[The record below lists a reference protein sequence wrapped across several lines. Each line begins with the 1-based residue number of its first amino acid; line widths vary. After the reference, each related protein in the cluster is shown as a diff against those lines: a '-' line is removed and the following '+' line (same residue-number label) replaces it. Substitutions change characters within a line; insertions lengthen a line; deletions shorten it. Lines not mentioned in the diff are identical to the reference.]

1 MAKNKVYIDVVVDDK
16 GTTQR
21 VAVNA
26 KKLGLA
32 LDETAV
38 SAQTADRRMKGASQ
52 QSANGTKNFSKMAQG
67 ISGGLVPAY
76 ATLAAQVFAVSAAF
90 QFLKSASE
98 VRNLIAGQEALGAAT
113 GVAYKTITNSI
124 KEATDG
130 QIGYAEAA
138 RAAAIGTAAGLS
150 PSQLDALGN
159 AAKNASFALGR
170 DLTDSFNRLV
180 RGVTKAEPEL
190 LDELGIVL
198 RLKDATE
205 QYADAINKPVDE
217 LTQFERTQAV
227 ANDVLTQA
235 EKKFGAIQKIMD
247 PSAASLNKFLVS
259 FESLINTIKEGIAGG
274 LAPVFE
280 FLSERTLSLTAAL
293 GLFAIPIV
301 RSILPSFSDWG
312 ETAQKNFDMQSDKL
326 KALDK
331 DYDKIRST
339 IKNLGADRDQVLK
352 GNEEFNRGLAKS
364 AGIDTSSAKST
375 GKGGVDFLF
384 GGAVSRESQ
393 KNAEMMLSRAQAQI
407 DKHGQIVNS
416 KLKGMNQQQLNDL
429 KKSYAERAMVLKKF
443 ERQHA
448 TTYEKATLHVK
459 TYVIK
464 SKAAIASLQK
474 FTAKAS
480 GRIAGALSTAFNIA
494 GWIGII
500 LLAVDGIKALIDVFF
515 PLEESV
521 KQANEAIEDFTDK
534 SKTLNEELDKTAKTV
549 LDIELL
555 SVTEQVEAI
564 GKAFQSADLNAKFK
578 AFEALDP
585 SNSNFPEAEQAF
597 RGTLNALS
605 DLNPEF
611 KELAS
616 SLDLK
621 NITEDAKNSMLELA
635 NSIMNTGASIANF
648 RQLNREMFEELERL
662 AGTNKKSL
670 DPTVMLRENI
680 TKQVKEGELA
690 LAGVQAQIT
699 EIGNRTSQATKDA
712 QANLDDL
719 QAKNVDRFTTG
730 AFGGTASSRAA
741 EKERQLAEARAALA
755 KAEAADTAENAKQ
768 LEEAQAQAEKLSQEY
783 AFTLDIQEEMNKR
796 SEKFNTIQETI
807 NSNIQKES
815 QLRTN
820 GLTIDEKLQN
830 VEADRLLQSNKL
842 LESNRQ
848 LLVAELEHSAATK
861 EGANATAEQQARA
874 IENLAIARSNNAAAV
889 KANELQEE
897 LNLRKE
903 RQLQLE
909 KMLLNT
915 GTIPAL
921 NTRLENTK
929 KLGNIQEQIQL
940 ATTVA
945 EEARLKNQAKFLGM
959 EMNINKQKLEQV
971 QRQYEI
977 TQMEEGPNRT
987 AAQALLNIQ
996 IEQTKQLERQ
1006 LQLLKNQGAELA
1018 LAGLDRETDRL
1029 RGEVQ
1034 DFSFSPVQRRF
1045 NQERRRIEN
1054 ENGPMDQEQ
1063 LNRLKDAV
1071 LAQQALNFELES
1083 MDALY
1088 NTISNS
1094 MTQALTG
1101 LISGT
1106 MSVKEAFA
1114 QMAKA
1119 IIQQLIQIIAQMI
1132 VMRILM
1138 SAFGMGGGSA
1148 TFADGT
1154 SFSSLQTPTGIPF
1167 GPAGGARYGGIMTP
1181 KGYAAGGIA
1190 TGRDGGYP
1198 AVLHGTEAVVPLP
1211 NNRSIP
1217 VELGGNAGSTNNVTV
1232 NVNVDNEGR
1241 ATQTSE
1247 ADGMAGANLGKA
1259 IANAVQQELLN
1270 QKRAGGILSPYG
1282 VA

>member
-1 MAKNKVYIDVVVDDK
+1 
-16 GTTQR
+16 
-21 VAVNA
+21 
-26 KKLGLA
+26 
-32 LDETAV
+32 
-38 SAQTADRRMKGASQ
+38 
-52 QSANGTKNFSKMAQG
+52 
-67 ISGGLVPAY
+67 
-76 ATLAAQVFAVSAAF
+76 
-90 QFLKSASE
+90 
-98 VRNLIAGQEALGAAT
+98 
-113 GVAYKTITNSI
+113 
-124 KEATDG
+124 
-130 QIGYAEAA
+130 
-138 RAAAIGTAAGLS
+138 
-150 PSQLDALGN
+150 
-159 AAKNASFALGR
+159 
-170 DLTDSFNRLV
+170 
-180 RGVTKAEPEL
+180 
-190 LDELGIVL
+190 
-198 RLKDATE
+198 
-205 QYADAINKPVDE
+205 
-217 LTQFERTQAV
+217 
-227 ANDVLTQA
+227 
-235 EKKFGAIQKIMD
+235 
-247 PSAASLNKFLVS
+247 
-259 FESLINTIKEGIAGG
+259 
-274 LAPVFE
+274 
-280 FLSERTLSLTAAL
+280 
-293 GLFAIPIV
+293 
-301 RSILPSFSDWG
+301 
-312 ETAQKNFDMQSDKL
+312 MQSDKL

-364 AGIDTSSAKST
+364 AGVDTSSAKST

-393 KNAEMMLSRAQAQI
+393 KNAEMMLTRAQAQI
-407 DKHGQIVNS
+407 DKHGKIVNS

-448 TTYEKATLHVK
+448 TTYQKATLHIK
-459 TYVIK
+459 TYVVK

-534 SKTLNEELDKTAKTV
+534 SKTLNEELDRTGKTI

-564 GKAFQSADLNAKFK
+564 GKAFQSADLNARFK

-597 RGTLNALS
+597 RATLDALS

-621 NITEDAKNSMLELA
+621 NITEDARNSMLELA

-662 AGTNKKSL
+662 AGTKKSL

-680 TKQVKEGELA
+680 TKGVVEGKRA
-690 LAGVQAQIT
+690 LDGVEAQIK
-699 EIGNRTSQATKDA
+699 EIGNRQSQATKDA
-712 QANLDDL
+712 QANLTDL
-719 QAKNVDRFTTG
+719 EAKNVDRFTTG
-730 AFGGTASSRAA
+730 LLGGTRSTRVA

-768 LEEAQAQAEKLSQEY
+768 LEEAQAQAKKLSQEY

-807 NSNIQKES
+807 NSNTKKAS

-820 GLTIDEKLQN
+820 GITIDEKLQN

-842 LESNRQ
+842 LDSNRQ
-848 LLVAELEHSAATK
+848 LLAAELEHSAATK
-861 EGANATAEQQARA
+861 EGANATEEQVVRA
-874 IENLAIARSNNAAAV
+874 IEGLAIARSNNAAAV

-903 RQLQLE
+903 RQLQIE

-915 GTIPAL
+915 GVIPAL
-921 NTRLENTK
+921 NTRLDNTK

-971 QRQYEI
+971 QKQYEI
-977 TQMEEGPNRT
+977 TQMKEGPEQT
-987 AAQALLNIQ
+987 AAQALLDIQ
-996 IEQTKQLERQ
+996 IQQTDQLERQ

-1045 NQERRRIEN
+1045 NQERRQIEN
-1054 ENGPMDQEQ
+1054 REGPMSQED
-1063 LNRLKDAV
+1063 LDRLKKSV
-1071 LAQQALNFELES
+1071 IAQQELNFELES

-1106 MSVKEAFA
+1106 MSVKDAFA

-1138 SAFGMGGGSA
+1138 AAFGAGGG
-1148 TFADGT
+1148 
-1154 SFSSLQTPTGIPF
+1154 IP
-1167 GPAGGARYGGIMTP
+1167 GAPAGPTATASPMGTFRYGGLTQP
-1181 KGYAAGGIA
+1181 PAYASQGGVF

-1217 VELGGNAGSTNNVTV
+1217 VELNGNAGGTNNVTV

-1247 ADGMAGANLGKA
+1247 ADGMQGANLGKA
-1259 IANAVQQELLN
+1259 IANAVKQELLN
-1270 QKRAGGILSPYG
+1270 QKRAGGILNPYG

>member
-1 MAKNKVYIDVVVDDK
+1 MAKNKVFIDVVVDDQ
-16 GTTQR
+16 GTTKR

-26 KKLGLA
+26 KKLGLELDKTSESA
-32 LDETAV
+32 L
-38 SAQTADRRMKGASQ
+38 TADRRMKGASQ
-52 QSANGTKNFSKMAQG
+52 QSANSTKNFSKMAQG

-90 QFLKSASE
+90 QFLRSASE

-124 KEATDG
+124 KDATDG
-130 QIGYAEAA
+130 QLGYAEAA

-190 LDELGIVL
+190 LDELGIIL

-247 PSAASLNKFLVS
+247 PSAAALNKFLVS
-259 FESLINTIKEGIAGG
+259 FESLINTLKEGIAAG

-280 FLSERTLSLTAAL
+280 FLSERTLSLTSAL
-293 GLFAIPIV
+293 ALFAIPIV

-331 DYDKIRST
+331 DYDKIRMT

-352 GNEEFNRGLAKS
+352 GNQEFNRSLAKS
-364 AGIDTSSAKST
+364 AGVDVSSAKST

-393 KNAEMMLSRAQAQI
+393 KNAEMMLTRAQAQI
-407 DKHGQIVNS
+407 DKHGKIINS

-429 KKSYAERAMVLKKF
+429 KKSYTERAAVLKKF

-459 TYVIK
+459 TYVVK
-464 SKAAIASLQK
+464 SKAAVASLQK

-500 LLAVDGIKALIDVFF
+500 LLAVDGVKALIDVFF
-515 PLEESV
+515 PLEEAV
-521 KQANEAIEDFTDK
+521 QQANEAIEDFTDK
-534 SKTLNEELDKTAKTV
+534 SETLNKELDRTAKTI

-564 GKAFQSADLNAKFK
+564 GRAFQSADLNARFK

-597 RGTLNALS
+597 RKTLDTLS

-611 KELAS
+611 KALAD

-635 NSIMNTGASIANF
+635 NSIMSTGVSIANF

-662 AGTNKKSL
+662 AGTKKSL

-690 LAGVQAQIT
+690 LNGVKAQIT
-699 EIGNRTSQATKDA
+699 EIGNRQSQATKDL
-712 QANLDDL
+712 QANLDEL
-719 QAKNVDRFTTG
+719 EATNVDRFTKG
-730 AFGGTASSRAA
+730 LFGGTRATRVA
-741 EKERQLAEARAALA
+741 EKQRQLAEARAALA
-755 KAEAADTAENAKQ
+755 KAEAADTAENAAQ
-768 LEEAQAQAEKLSQEY
+768 LQEAQEQAKKLEQEY

-796 SEKFNTIQETI
+796 SEKFNTIQESI
-807 NSNIQKES
+807 NSNVKKASE
-815 QLRTN
+815 LRTN

-861 EGANATAEQQARA
+861 EGSNATAEQKTRA

-889 KANELQEE
+889 RANELQEE

-903 RQLQLE
+903 RQLQIE
-909 KMLLNT
+909 KMLLST
-915 GTIPAL
+915 QTIPAL

-945 EEARLKNQAKFLGM
+945 EEARFKNQAKFLSM
-959 EMNINKQKLEQV
+959 EMNINSQKLKQTQEQYRINQLV
-971 QRQYEI
+971 D
-977 TQMEEGPNRT
+977 GPAKT
-987 AAQALLNIQ
+987 AAQAVLEIQ
-996 IEQTKQLERQ
+996 KEQTRQLERQ
-1006 LQLLKNQGAELA
+1006 LQLLKNQGTELA
-1018 LAGLDRETDRL
+1018 LSAMDRETDRL
-1029 RGEVQ
+1029 KGEVE
-1034 DFSFSPVQRRF
+1034 DFSFNPAQRRF

-1054 ENGPMDQEQ
+1054 TEGPMSQEA
-1063 LNRLKDAV
+1063 LDRLKKSII
-1071 LAQQALNFELES
+1071 AQQQLNFELES

-1094 MTQALTG
+1094 MTQALSG

-1138 SAFGMGGGSA
+1138 ASFGMGGPAPAAGSA
-1148 TFADGT
+1148 G
-1154 SFSSLQTPTGIPF
+1154 S
-1167 GPAGGARYGGIMTP
+1167 AGGFGMGGPGAFMRYGGVAKP
-1181 KGYAAGGIA
+1181 PAYASQGGVF
-1190 TGRDGGYP
+1190 TGKDSGYP

-1217 VELGGNAGSTNNVTV
+1217 VELNGGAGAGGTNNVTV
-1232 NVNVDNEGR
+1232 NVNVDNEGN

-1247 ADGMAGANLGKA
+1247 ADGVQGANLGKA

-1270 QKRAGGILSPYG
+1270 QKRAGGILNPYG

>member
-1 MAKNKVYIDVVVDDK
+1 MAKNKVYIDVVVDDQ
-16 GTTQR
+16 GTTKR

-32 LDETAV
+32 LDKTSE

-52 QSANGTKNFSKMAQG
+52 QSANGTKNFSKLAQG

-190 LDELGIVL
+190 LDELGIIL

-352 GNEEFNRGLAKS
+352 GNQEFNKGLAKS
-364 AGIDTSSAKST
+364 AGVDTSSAKST

-393 KNAEMMLSRAQAQI
+393 KNAEMMLTRAQAQI
-407 DKHGQIVNS
+407 DKHGRIVNS
-416 KLKGMNQQQLNDL
+416 KLKGMNQQQLNNL
-429 KKSYAERAMVLKKF
+429 KKSYDERAMVLKKF

-448 TTYEKATLHVK
+448 TTYQKATLHIK
-459 TYVIK
+459 TYVVK

-534 SKTLNEELDKTAKTV
+534 SKTLNEELDKTVKTV

-597 RGTLNALS
+597 RDTLNALS

-621 NITEDAKNSMLELA
+621 DITEDAKNSMLGLA

-648 RQLNREMFEELERL
+648 KQLNREMFEELERL
-662 AGTNKKSL
+662 AGNKKSL

-690 LAGVQAQIT
+690 LAGVQRQIT

-712 QANLDDL
+712 QANLDNL
-719 QAKNVDRFTTG
+719 QAKNVNRFTTG
-730 AFGGTASSRAA
+730 VLGGTASSRAA
-741 EKERQLAEARAALA
+741 EKERQLAEALA
-755 KAEAADTAENAKQ
+755 TLEKAKAADTAENAEE
-768 LEEAQAQAEKLSQEY
+768 LEAAQAQAEKLSQEY

-820 GLTIDEKLQN
+820 GLTLDEKLQN

-848 LLVAELEHSAATK
+848 LIVAELEHSAATK
-861 EGANATAEQQARA
+861 EGSNATEEQVARA
-874 IENLAIARSNNAAAV
+874 IEGLAIARSNNAAAV
-889 KANELQEE
+889 TANELQEE

-903 RQLQLE
+903 RQLQIE

-915 GTIPAL
+915 ATIPAL
-921 NTRLENTK
+921 NTRLDNTK

-971 QRQYEI
+971 RRQYEVN
-977 TQMEEGPNRT
+977 QMEGPLQEE
-987 AAQALLNIQ
+987 AQALLDIQ
-996 IEQTKQLERQ
+996 IQQTEQLERQ

-1018 LAGLDRETDRL
+1018 LAGLDRETDGL

-1054 ENGPMDQEQ
+1054 ENGPMDQEA
-1063 LNRLKDAV
+1063 LDRLKKGI

-1138 SAFGMGGGSA
+1138 SAFGMGGGV
-1148 TFADGT
+1148 
-1154 SFSSLQTPTGIPF
+1154 
-1167 GPAGGARYGGIMTP
+1167 PAGGGVSVPAATASPMGTFRYGGMTEP
-1181 KGYAAGGIA
+1181 PAYASQGGVF

-1217 VELGGNAGSTNNVTV
+1217 VELNGNAGGTNNVTV

-1247 ADGMAGANLGKA
+1247 ADGMQGANLGKA

>member
-1 MAKNKVYIDVVVDDK
+1 MAKNKVYIDVVVDDQ
-16 GTTQR
+16 GTTKR

-32 LDETAV
+32 LDKTSE

-52 QSANGTKNFSKMAQG
+52 QSANGTKNFSKLAQG

-190 LDELGIVL
+190 LDELGIIL

-274 LAPVFE
+274 LAPIFE

-293 GLFAIPIV
+293 GLLAIPIV

-352 GNEEFNRGLAKS
+352 GNQEFNKGLAKS
-364 AGIDTSSAKST
+364 AGVDTSSAKST

-393 KNAEMMLSRAQAQI
+393 KNAEMMLTRAQAQI
-407 DKHGQIVNS
+407 DKHGRIVNS
-416 KLKGMNQQQLNDL
+416 KLKGMNQQQLNNL
-429 KKSYAERAMVLKKF
+429 KKSYDERAMVLKKF

-448 TTYEKATLHVK
+448 TTYQKATLHIK
-459 TYVIK
+459 TYVVK

-621 NITEDAKNSMLELA
+621 NITEDAKNSMLGLA

-662 AGTNKKSL
+662 AGNKKSL

-712 QANLDDL
+712 QANLDNL
-719 QAKNVDRFTTG
+719 KAKNVDRFTTG
-730 AFGGTASSRAA
+730 VLGGTASSRAA
-741 EKERQLAEARAALA
+741 EKERQLAEALA
-755 KAEAADTAENAKQ
+755 TLEKAKAADTAENAKQ

-807 NSNIQKES
+807 NSNIQKSS

-820 GLTIDEKLQN
+820 GLTVDEKLQN

-861 EGANATAEQQARA
+861 EGSNATEEQVVRA
-874 IENLAIARSNNAAAV
+874 IEGLATARSNNAAAV

-903 RQLQLE
+903 RQLQIE

-921 NTRLENTK
+921 NARLDNTK
-929 KLGNIQEQIQL
+929 KLGNIQEQIQV

-977 TQMEEGPNRT
+977 NQMKEGPEQT
-987 AAQALLNIQ
+987 AAQALLDIQ
-996 IEQTKQLERQ
+996 IQQTKQLERQ
-1006 LQLLKNQGAELA
+1006 LQLIKNQGAELA
-1018 LAGLDRETDRL
+1018 LAALDRETDGL

-1054 ENGPMDQEQ
+1054 ENGPMDQEA
-1063 LNRLKDAV
+1063 LDRLKKGI

-1138 SAFGMGGGSA
+1138 SAFGMGASGGVPTNITTLPASGQA
-1148 TFADGT
+1148 NF
-1154 SFSSLQTPTGIPF
+1154 TPGAFNF
-1167 GPAGGARYGGIMTP
+1167 GRYGGIMTP
-1181 KGYAAGGIA
+1181 KGYSAGGIA

-1217 VELGGNAGSTNNVTV
+1217 VELNGNAGGTNNVTV

-1247 ADGMAGANLGKA
+1247 ADGMEGANLGKA